1 MANLRSSS
9 FVQRW
14 ILEDRR
20 GKIRI
25 SGRVPIEFRYEI
37 DQSNKFR
44 YFSSQ
49 NPVTF
54 IVLIFFLFH
63 VIFPP
68 FIDLFELVERQFFDR
83 FSNIFIISTLSPF
96 KYMYIVKVERHG
108 YEEQKREILEY
119 SVDTW
124 PKCQF
129 NFSPRIISTLSSSE
143 W

>member
-44 YFSSQ
+44 YFSSW

-68 FIDLFELVERQFFDR
+68 FIDLFELVER
-83 FSNIFIISTLSPF
+83 
-96 KYMYIVKVERHG
+96 
-108 YEEQKREILEY
+108 
-119 SVDTW
+119 
-124 PKCQF
+124 
-129 NFSPRIISTLSSSE
+129 
-143 W
+143 